1 MPVMY
6 GVAMRPKF
14 EKVQKKKILNEY
26 YLKQCLSTNDNLE
39 LKILESD
46 NKDLSDQEFHKGD
59 FFVFVGRKDLYYL
72 GMSNAIRDILD
83 TELNI
88 HILPFTK

>member
-26 YLKQCLSTNDNLE
+26 YFKQCLSTNEKLE
-39 LKILESD
+39 LKIMESD
-46 NKDLSDQEFHKGD
+46 QDISDQEYNEGD

-72 GMSNAIRDILD
+72 GMSNTIRDLLETD
-83 TELNI
+83 LNI